1 VYRPPVFYF
10 LFLEKIM
17 MADVVSRLDPNSRAA
32 SRGMSDLAI
41 RNLFI
46 IPSIVFLIVFNI
58 FPLLYSLGYS
68 FTDFRASTNAPAN
81 FVGLANYRELLNDEF
96 IWTNFAITAKYVLI
110 SVIGQV
116 IVGFG
121 VAMLLNREI
130 PFKGLLTTLL
140 LLPMMLSM
148 AVVGLFWKLLYDPS
162 FGIIN
167 YALGLGT
174 FEWLADPDVALY
186 AIALTDIWM
195 WSPFVMLLSL
205 AGLSAVPKHL
215 YEAAAIDRAG
225 SFYTFFRITL
235 PLVAPI
241 LMIAIIFRTMEAFKT
256 FDLAYILASQ
266 PTTELIAIRL
276 YKMAFQEWQTGMS
289 CALAYIVLLMV
300 LAITNIYIKYLNKVK
315 ER

>member
-1 VYRPPVFYF
+1 
-10 LFLEKIM
+10 
-17 MADVVSRLDPNSRAA
+17 MATAVMTTLDPRSRAA
-32 SRGMSDLAI
+32 SRGLSDLSI

-46 IPSIVFLIVFNI
+46 IPTIVFLIVFNI
-58 FPLLYSLGYS
+58 FPLIYSLGYS
-68 FTDFRASTNAPAN
+68 FTDFRASTNAPAT
-81 FVGLANYRELLNDEF
+81 FVGLANYRALLNDPF
-96 IWTNFAITAKYVLI
+96 IWSNFAITAHYVI
-110 SVIGQV
+110 VSVTGQV
-116 IVGFG
+116 LVGFG
-121 VAMLLNREI
+121 MAMLLNRAI
-130 PFKGLLTTLL
+130 PFKGLITTLL

-148 AVVGLFWKLLYDPS
+148 AVVGLFWKLLYNPS
-162 FGIIN
+162 WGVIN
-167 YALGLGT
+167 YVLGLGN
-174 FEWLADPDVALY
+174 FEWLSNPDMALY
-186 AIALTDIWM
+186 AIAITDIWM

-256 FDLAYILASQ
+256 FDLAYILSSQ
-266 PTTELIAIRL
+266 PTTEVISIRL

-289 CALAYIVLLMV
+289 CALAYIVLIMV
-300 LAITNIYIKYLNKVK
+300 LAITNIYVKYLNKVK

>member
-1 VYRPPVFYF
+1 
-10 LFLEKIM
+10 M
-17 MADVVSRLDPNSRAA
+17 TRLDPASRAA
-32 SRGMSDLAI
+32 QRGMSDIAI

-46 IPSIVFLIVFNI
+46 IPTILFLIVFNI

-81 FVGLANYRELLNDEF
+81 FVGLANYRAILNDPN
-96 IWTNFAITAKYVLI
+96 IWSNFVITAKYVI
-110 SVIGQV
+110 VSVTGQV
-116 IVGFG
+116 VVGFG

-130 PFKGLLTTLL
+130 PFKGLITTLL

-148 AVVGLFWKLLYDPS
+148 AVVGLFWRLLYDPS

-174 FEWLADPDVALY
+174 FEWLADPNMALY
-186 AIALTDIWM
+186 AVAITDIWM

-225 SFYTFFRITL
+225 PFYTFFRITL

-256 FDLAYILASQ
+256 FDLAYIMTGQ
-266 PTTELIAIRL
+266 PTTEVISITL
-276 YKMAFQEWQTGMS
+276 YKMAFQQWQTGMS
-289 CALAYIVLLMV
+289 CALAYIMLIMV
-300 LAITNIYIKYLNKVK
+300 LAITNIYVKYLNKVK

>member
-1 VYRPPVFYF
+1 VATAV
-10 LFLEKIM
+10 LTT
-17 MADVVSRLDPNSRAA
+17 LDPKSRAA
-32 SRGMSDLAI
+32 SRGLSDLAI

-46 IPSIVFLIVFNI
+46 IPTIVFLIVFNI

-68 FTDFRASTNAPAN
+68 FTDFRASSNAPAN
-81 FVGLANYRELLNDEF
+81 FVGLQNYRELLNDPY
-96 IWTNFAITAKYVLI
+96 IWNNFSITAKYVI
-110 SVIGQV
+110 VSVVGQV

-121 VAMLLNREI
+121 TALLLNRDI
-130 PFKGLLTTLL
+130 PLKGLITTLL

-167 YALGLGT
+167 YALGLGN
-174 FEWLADPDVALY
+174 FEWLANPDMALY
-186 AIALTDIWM
+186 AVALTDIWM

-225 SFYTFFRITL
+225 SLYTFFRITL

-256 FDLAYILASQ
+256 FDLAYILTSQ
-266 PTTELIAIRL
+266 PTTEVISIRL
-276 YKMAFQEWQTGMS
+276 YKMAFQTWETGRS
-289 CALAYIVLLMV
+289 CALAYIMLIMV
-300 LAITNIYIKYLNKVK
+300 LAITNIYVKYLNKVK

>member
-1 VYRPPVFYF
+1 
-10 LFLEKIM
+10 
-17 MADVVSRLDPNSRAA
+17 MATAVMSTLDPKSRAA
-32 SRGMSDLAI
+32 ARGMSDLAI

-46 IPSIVFLIVFNI
+46 VPTILFLIVFNI

-81 FVGLANYRELLNDEF
+81 FVGLQNYRELLNDPY
-96 IWTNFAITAKYVLI
+96 IWNNFAVTAKYVI
-110 SVIGQV
+110 VSVVGQV
-116 IVGFG
+116 VVGFG
-121 VAMLLNREI
+121 TAMLLNRDI
-130 PFKGLLTTLL
+130 PFKGLITTLL

-162 FGIIN
+162 WAVLN
-167 YALGLGT
+167 WALGLGK
-174 FEWLADPDVALY
+174 FECLGDPPMALY
-186 AIALTDIWM
+186 AVAITDIWM
-195 WSPFVMLLSL
+195 WAPFVMPLSL

-225 SFYTFFRITL
+225 PLYTFFRITL

-256 FDLAYILASQ
+256 FDLAYVLSTQ
-266 PTTELIAIRL
+266 PSTEVISIRL
-276 YKMAFQEWQTGMS
+276 YKMAFQEWQTGRS
-289 CALAYIVLLMV
+289 CALAYIVLIMV
-300 LAITNIYIKYLNKVK
+300 LAITNIYVKYLNKVK

>member
-1 VYRPPVFYF
+1 
-10 LFLEKIM
+10 M
-17 MADVVSRLDPNSRAA
+17 TMLDPQSRAA
-32 SRGMSDLAI
+32 RRGMSDLAI

-46 IPSIVFLIVFNI
+46 IPTILFLIVFNI
-58 FPLLYSLGYS
+58 FPLIYSLGYS
-68 FTDFRASTNAPAN
+68 FTDFRASSNAPAN
-81 FVGLANYRELLNDEF
+81 FVGLANYRTLLNDPF
-96 IWTNFAITAKYVLI
+96 IWNNFAITAKYVI
-110 SVIGQV
+110 VSVTGQV
-116 IVGFG
+116 LVGFG
-121 VAMLLNREI
+121 VAMLLNRDI
-130 PFKGLLTTLL
+130 PFKGLITTLL

-167 YALGLGT
+167 FALGLDR
-174 FEWLADPDVALY
+174 FEWLSNPDVALY
-186 AIALTDIWM
+186 AVALTDIWM

-225 SFYTFFRITL
+225 PLYTFFRITL

-256 FDLAYILASQ
+256 FDLAYILTSQ
-266 PTTELIAIRL
+266 PTTEVISIRL

-289 CALAYIVLLMV
+289 CALAYIMLVMV
-300 LAITNIYIKYLNKVK
+300 IAITNIYVKYLNKVK

>member
-1 VYRPPVFYF
+1 MT
-10 LFLEKIM
+10 LTINTT
-17 MADVVSRLDPNSRAA
+17 LDPQSRAA
-32 SRGMSDLAI
+32 RRGMSDLTI

-46 IPSIVFLIVFNI
+46 IPTILFLIIFNI

-81 FVGLANYRELLNDEF
+81 FVGLANYRALLNDPF
-96 IWTNFAITAKYVLI
+96 IWSNFAITAKYVI
-110 SVIGQV
+110 VSVVGQV
-116 IVGFG
+116 VVGFG
-121 VAMLLNREI
+121 VAMLLNRDI
-130 PFKGLLTTLL
+130 PFKGLITTLL

-167 YALGLGT
+167 YVLGLGR
-174 FEWLADPDVALY
+174 FEWLSDPEMALY
-186 AIALTDIWM
+186 AVAITDIWM

-225 SFYTFFRITL
+225 PFYTFFRITL

-256 FDLAYILASQ
+256 FDLAYILTSQ
-266 PTTELIAIRL
+266 PTTELISIRL

-289 CALAYIVLLMV
+289 CALAYIVLIMV
-300 LAITNIYIKYLNKVK
+300 IAITNIYVKYLNKVK